1 MTTLFNSSAA
11 LRNLVGVVAAVL
23 MGSTFLLAA
32 TAPAIT
38 TGVQVAANSD
48 IVSVA

>member
-1 MTTLFNSSAA
+1 MTNLFTRTAA
-11 LRNLVGVVAAVL
+11 VRNLVGVVAAML

-48 IVSVA
+48 IVGVA

>member
-1 MTTLFNSSAA
+1 MTYLFTRTAA
-11 LRNLVGVVAAVL
+11 FRNMVGVVAAIL

-32 TAPAIT
+32 TGPAIT

>member
-1 MTTLFNSSAA
+1 MINLSNTTAA
-11 LRNLVGVVAAVL
+11 FRNLVGVVAAVL

-48 IVSVA
+48 IVGVA

>member
-1 MTTLFNSSAA
+1 MTNFFNSTDAFRS
-11 LRNLVGVVAAVL
+11 LVGVFAAVL
-23 MGSTFLLAA
+23 MGGTFLLAA
-32 TAPAIT
+32 TGPAIT

>member
-1 MTTLFNSSAA
+1 MTNLFNTTAA
-11 LRNLVGVVAAVL
+11 FRTLVGVVAAVL